1 MSWQVN
7 VDADKIILRVRQEG
21 YFIINEDGYIR
32 RQMPRLPITIYL
44 QLDVSTALTTG
55 LEWGSDESSGGS

>member
-44 QLDVSTALTTG
+44 Q
-55 LEWGSDESSGGS
+55 